1 LPGRKALI
9 KSDVRYEVVLVEATE
24 TPPQKKQ
31 QKRYSGKK
39 KRHTMKTQVLVDK
52 KQYAARHCES
62 SEAKQEAIQ
71 YSL

>member
-1 LPGRKALI
+1 LPGRKALV

-39 KRHTMKTQVLVDK
+39 KRHTMKTQFAITTK
-52 KQYAARHCES
+52 S
-62 SEAKQEAIQ
+62 STQHVIAKAKQEAIQ